1 MLLGSSLSALG
12 CAQGRVGITFTAG
25 FSLISKELNCILN
38 YIGSKY
44 SLLPFIDKH
53 YRRVADGSEQTFC
66 DLFAG
71 TGAVGRYFKGKGL
84 RVIANDIQYYSY
96 VLNKAYLEINKPP
109 SFAVLRKAYRGEMAR
124 ANLPAMTPLTSVL
137 AFINDLPKRRG
148 FIARHYSPIANR
160 FYYTQENAE
169 KADAIR
175 QAIEGWRA
183 EAIVN
188 EREYFYIL
196 CSLLEAIDQVANTAS
211 VYGAY
216 LKKFKS
222 SARRRLL
229 LKPLE
234 LSNHV
239 KGCKVYNEDANRLIE
254 RIKCDVLYLDPPYN
268 HRQYGANYHVL
279 ETIAADDRPKLR
291 GITGMRDYQG
301 SLYCGAK
308 SARTALEQLIRS
320 ARCKH
325 IFVSYNDE
333 GILSLSE
340 VQEILAL
347 RGRPKTFQ
355 RTYNRFKADN
365 GRAYKRD
372 KTVEYLHYV
381 RVT

>member
-1 MLLGSSLSALG
+1 M
-12 CAQGRVGITFTAG
+12 
-25 FSLISKELNCILN
+25 N

-53 YRRVADGSEQTFC
+53 YTKIADGSERTFC

-71 TGAVGRYFKGKGL
+71 TGAVGRYFKSKGL

-109 SFAVLRKAYRGEMAR
+109 AFAALRKEFRTEMASS
-124 ANLPAMTPLTSVL
+124 LQMTPLASVL
-137 AFINDLPKRRG
+137 AFINNLPNKRG
-148 FIARHYSPIANR
+148 FITKHYSPVANR
-160 FYYTQENAE
+160 LYYTQENAE

-175 QAIEGWRA
+175 QAVKRWRSRD
-183 EAIVN
+183 IIS

-216 LKKFKS
+216 LKKFKD
-222 SARRRLL
+222 SAKRKLL

-239 KGCKVYNEDANRLIE
+239 KGCKVYNEDANQLIE

-279 ETIAADDRPKLR
+279 ETIAADDKPKVR
-291 GITGMRDYQG
+291 GITGMRDYEG
-301 SLYCGAK
+301 SMYCRRK
-308 SARTALEQLIRS
+308 SAKAALEHLVGTARS
-320 ARCKH
+320 RH

-333 GILSLSE
+333 GIMSLAD
-340 VQEILAL
+340 VQGILAL
-347 RGRPKTFQ
+347 RGTPKIFY

-365 GRAYKRD
+365 DRTYKRD
-372 KTVEYLHYV
+372 KTIEYLHYV
-381 RVT
+381 RVTKD